1 MWKKLAGVITC
12 FANPAHPMKLRLYA
26 SFLLFLL
33 LVSSLHAQ
41 QIGPSY
47 RSETLQIEQI
57 SPHTFVHVSYLSTQ
71 DFGKVACN
79 GMVVID
85 GGEALVFD
93 TPTNDAVC
101 EELMRWIETV
111 HQAQVKAVLAT
122 HFHNDCLGGLG
133 AFHAKGVPSYGSV
146 QTIELAKAT
155 GEAVPQEGFEGQLIL
170 KAGDLEVLT
179 RFMGEGHTRDNVVA
193 YVSSDRVLFGGC
205 LIKEVGASVGYL
217 GDANTAAWS
226 ATVTRVRDSF
236 PGKITVIPGH
246 GKIGNAELL
255 EYTIQLFAGK

>member
-1 MWKKLAGVITC
+1 
-12 FANPAHPMKLRLYA
+12 MKR
-26 SFLLFLL
+26 FLFLVFL
-33 LVSSLHAQ
+33 QLILVHSILFGQ
-41 QIGPSY
+41 QKQQRY
-47 RSETLQIEQI
+47 QSENLQIFQLDR
-57 SPHTFVHVSYLSTQ
+57 HTFLHVSYLKTQ

-93 TPTNDAVC
+93 TPTHDEAS
-101 EELMRWIETV
+101 EELIYWLENEQKVR
-111 HQAQVKAVLAT
+111 VKAVLAT

-146 QTIELAKAT
+146 KTIELAKAA
-155 GEAVPQEGFEGQLIL
+155 GEAVPQEGFEERLIL

-193 YVSSDRVLFGGC
+193 YVSADQVLFGGC

-226 ATVTRVRDSF
+226 ATVTRVRESF

-246 GKIGNAELL
+246 GKIGNGELL
-255 EYTIQLFAGK
+255 EYTIRLFEGK